1 MQISLVI
8 PIKNEDESLGNLCL
22 SINLQTRR
30 PDEIILVDGGSTDK
44 TVQIARKIAASHT
57 EFKLI
62 EMPQASQV
70 LQKK

>member
-44 TVQIARKIAASHT
+44 TVQIARKKIAGSQT

-70 LQKK
+70 L